1 MLAMPKS
8 QALIGHPDIQPGV
21 WTLEAIRKRRR
32 DGRMAAL
39 YATYGDESA
48 DEKAE
53 RVFAVAGIFGRRDEW
68 EALEPKWI
76 ERTSGITFHAAPCE
90 SDRGEYENNLHEE
103 NQRLYRDLTQLLCS
117 TKLIGTS
124 MVVDLQAH
132 KKHFPQSD
140 PYYLCF
146 SYVFVRCA
154 ELGYFSLPQGEVKFT
169 FDNNVEKQ
177 PNATQ
182 LYGYMANQPEWKF
195 HRYMESEVG
204 FAVRRDKIG
213 IQAADLFARESMKQ
227 LDNYVGPVKRPIR
240 KSMRALADT
249 NRFFVIIADDH
260 RLGALSRN
268 AQRLAEGIRDKKWE
282 DYQSWLDRS
291 KRIDSTMARVH
302 YLVVAKNP
310 SGR

>member
-1 MLAMPKS
+1 MLPMPQS
-8 QALIGHPDIQPGV
+8 QLPDAPINTWSV
-21 WTLEAIRKRRR
+21 DAIREKRGRL
-32 DGRMAAL
+32 RMAAL

-53 RVFAVAGIFGRRDEW
+53 RVFAVGGIFGTQDEW
-68 EALEPKWI
+68 DDLEGKWR
-76 ERTSGITFHAAPCE
+76 EKTKGIPFHAVDCE
-90 SDRGEYENNLHEE
+90 CDQGDYAKTSHEE
-103 NQRLYRDLTQLLCS
+103 NQKLYRDLTQLLCG

-124 MVVDLQAH
+124 MVVDVQAH
-132 KKHFPQSD
+132 RRQFPGAD

-146 SYVFVRCA
+146 SYVFVGCA
-154 ELGYFSLPQGEVKFT
+154 ELGYLSLPQGEVKFT

-227 LDNYVGPVKRPIR
+227 LDNYIGPVKRPIR
-240 KSMRALADT
+240 KSMKALADT
-249 NRFFVIIADDH
+249 NRFFVIIADDR

-268 AQRLAEGIRDKKWE
+268 AQRLGEAIQGKKWE
-282 DYQSWLDRS
+282 SYQAWLVRS

-310 SGR
+310 TR